1 MRKLKSPLAGS
12 REVQNSRT
20 RTSHTSSPTNKSHF
34 NATQVYAP
42 SDLDSSFKLTSHGP
56 HFSLKV
62 PANIA
67 SPTGR
72 TAHSYK
78 AKFQECTMQLNVMQ
92 AEYQKALAENEQLR
106 LQARPLSGPDDSSC
120 STMSPGYAED
130 LDLRQSLVNEI
141 EDLYEL
147 LSNAH
152 MSMAILMNGCDSRA
166 EKHKS
171 VKTELNTLKFQS
183 QMNPPSDSQIQEV
196 LSTQRSDELTRINDE
211 MKASAKEKQRLEL
224 RLEELLKKKAELEIE
239 NKGMREKIRVLNGDE
254 EVGSAAEVLKKLNLA
269 RSLLAQSEEKAEKYE
284 KFIQKKILKNKR

>member
-1 MRKLKSPLAGS
+1 
-12 REVQNSRT
+12 
-20 RTSHTSSPTNKSHF
+20 
-34 NATQVYAP
+34 
-42 SDLDSSFKLTSHGP
+42 
-56 HFSLKV
+56 
-62 PANIA
+62 
-67 SPTGR
+67 
-72 TAHSYK
+72 
-78 AKFQECTMQLNVMQ
+78 MQLNVMQ

>member
-1 MRKLKSPLAGS
+1 
-12 REVQNSRT
+12 
-20 RTSHTSSPTNKSHF
+20 
-34 NATQVYAP
+34 
-42 SDLDSSFKLTSHGP
+42 
-56 HFSLKV
+56 
-62 PANIA
+62 
-67 SPTGR
+67 
-72 TAHSYK
+72 
-78 AKFQECTMQLNVMQ
+78 MQLNVMQ

-152 MSMAILMNGCDSRA
+152 MSMAILMNGCDSLA